1 MSVVYGSIFNVIN
14 SLTGEWMYHTKDHK
28 TPSMFE
34 EFSFLGAKR
43 LKRMKQSW
51 AGLFRD
57 HILAELPVERI
68 VSGYHP
74 DQGRPSKEL
83 YAMLGAVLLQQMLD
97 LTDEETVDQFAF
109 NLQWHYA
116 LDITGE
122 SDKSAYLC
130 PKTLWT
136 MRSMVMEKG
145 VAPVLFDVLTDQ
157 LKRVF
162 EVDTGKQRLDSMHL
176 VSNMRHLG
184 RIGLMART
192 IRKFLVNLKRKDSEQ
207 FAALEE
213 EVRER
218 YVPPRGEA
226 VFALVKPS
234 QSERTLQTLARDLWD
249 LIERFGS
256 DEAIRTMSSYRLLVR
271 VFSEQCRI
279 EPPEASGSSRVVVK
293 ANREVPSDS
302 LQNPSDPDA
311 GYDRHKGQGYQ
322 VQVMESYTE
331 REPEEEGGREPRLNL
346 ITYVQAQGAHESD
359 SQAVV
364 PALEKSRQQER
375 APKQLLADSLYG
387 SDNNHLHTQV
397 EGVKLVAPV
406 KTNKKAPPVGL
417 ADFAY
422 DEQQRVTACPE
433 GHVPLKIYGK
443 KERHSAQLD
452 AEVCARC
459 PLRDECPVQPGV
471 HGNYLRYSHKELRIE
486 QRKAHEQTDE
496 FRDRYRF
503 RSGCEATMSELDR
516 KTGMK
521 RLRVRGMPA
530 VSLCVFL
537 KAAGVNIL
545 RAARFVNRRNRP
557 ENAPN
562 GLTLLGWTLL
572 HLGRKAFRS
581 CLAAVRSLSSG
592 LKGEAGEDTRFR
604 SSLVT

>member
-1 MSVVYGSIFNVIN
+1 MIRI
-14 SLTGEWMYHTKDHK
+14 KDHK

-34 EFSFLGAKR
+34 AFSFLGAKR

-51 AGLFRD
+51 AGLYRE
-57 HILAELPVERI
+57 HILPELPVNRI
-68 VSGYHP
+68 RCFYDP
-74 DQGRPSKEL
+74 DRGRPSKEL
-83 YAMLGAVLLQQMLD
+83 YAVLGAVLLQQMLD

-116 LDITGE
+116 LDVTGE
-122 SDKSAYLC
+122 SDQAAYLS

-136 MRSMVMEKG
+136 MRSMAVQKE
-145 VAPVLFDVLTDQ
+145 VASELFDVVTDK

-162 EVDTGKQRLDSMHL
+162 EVDTTQQRLDSMHM

-192 IRKFLVNLKRKDSEQ
+192 IRKFLVNLKRQDSEQ

-218 YVPPRGEA
+218 YVPKRGEA
-226 VFALVKPS
+226 VFAMVKPS
-234 QSERTLQTLARDLWD
+234 ESERTLQTLARDLFG
-249 LIERFGS
+249 LIERFRR
-256 DEAIRTMSSYRLLVR
+256 DQAIVAMHSYQLLVR
-271 VFSEQCRI
+271 VFSEQCRV
-279 EPPEASGSSRVVVK
+279 EPEETGGSGQVVVK

-311 GYDRHKGQGYQ
+311 GYDHHKGKGYQ
-322 VQVMESYTE
+322 VQVMESYQE
-331 REPEEEGGREPRLNL
+331 REEGEESEPPLNL

-359 SQAVV
+359 SQAVQ

-387 SDNNHLHTQV
+387 SDNNHLLAQS
-397 EGVKLVAPV
+397 EGVELIAPV
-406 KTNKKAPPVGL
+406 KTNKKPPPVGL
-417 ADFAY
+417 ADFVY
-422 DEQQRVTACPE
+422 DEQQRVTACPQE
-433 GHVPLKIYGK
+433 EAPLKTYWK
-443 KERHSAQLD
+443 KQRHSAQFD
-452 AEVCARC
+452 KAVCARC
-459 PLRDECPVQPGV
+459 PLSEQCPVQPGLR
-471 HGNYLRYSHKELRIE
+471 GNYLRYSNKELRIE

-496 FRDRYRF
+496 FRNCYRF

-516 KTGMK
+516 KTGIK

-545 RAARFVNRRNRP
+545 RATRFKNRRRGP
-557 ENAPN
+557 ENAPDEP
-562 GLTLLGWTLL
+562 TWPGWMLS
-572 HLGRKAFRS
+572 HVHQKAFRP
-581 CLAAVRSLSSG
+581 CFAAVCRLLSP
-592 LKGEAGEDTRFR
+592 LKAETDDDARFQAI
-604 SSLVT
+604 LPI

>member
-1 MSVVYGSIFNVIN
+1 MFY
-14 SLTGEWMYHTKDHK
+14 TKDHK

-34 EFSFLGAKR
+34 PFSYLGTKR

-57 HILAELPVERI
+57 QILAELPVERI
-68 VSGYHP
+68 LSGYHP

-122 SDKSAYLC
+122 SDQAAYLC
-130 PKTLWT
+130 PKTLWN
-136 MRSMVMEKG
+136 MRSMVMDKE

-184 RIGLMART
+184 RVGRMART
-192 IRKFLVNLKRKDSEQ
+192 IRKFLLNLKRKDSEQ
-207 FAALEE
+207 FAALEQ

-218 YVPPRGEA
+218 YVPRRGEA

-256 DEAIRTMSSYRLLVR
+256 DPAIRAMHSYQLLVR
-271 VFSEQCRI
+271 VFCEQCRVQ
-279 EPPEASGSSRVVVK
+279 PQEAGGSRQVGIK
-293 ANREVPSDS
+293 APGEVPSDS

-311 GYDRHKGQGYQ
+311 TYDGHKGKGYQ

-331 REPEEEGGREPRLNL
+331 REPESDRKQGLNL

-359 SQAVV
+359 SQAVG
-364 PALEKSRQQER
+364 PALEKSRQQGR

-387 SDNNHLHTQV
+387 SDDNDVHTRL
-397 EGVKLVAPV
+397 EGVQLVAPV
-406 KTNKKAPPVGL
+406 KTNKKAPVVGL
-417 ADFAY
+417 ADFVY
-422 DEQQRVTACPE
+422 DECQRVTACPQ
-433 GHVPLKIYGK
+433 GHAPLKTYWK
-443 KERHSAQLD
+443 KQRHSAQLD
-452 AEVCARC
+452 SAVCAQC
-459 PLRDECPVQPGV
+459 PLRGECPVKPGR

-516 KTGMK
+516 KTGIK

-530 VSLCVFL
+530 VTVCVFL
-537 KAAGVNIL
+537 KAAGLNIL
-545 RAARFVNRRNRP
+545 RATRFANRRCQP
-557 ENAPN
+557 ENSPL
-562 GLTLLGWTLL
+562 GPILPRRTLW
-572 HLGRKAFRS
+572 HLDQKAFRA
-581 CLAAVRSLSSG
+581 CLAAFRRLLSG
-592 LKGEAGEDTRFR
+592 FPVEAGDDIRFGL
-604 SSLVT
+604 SLAT